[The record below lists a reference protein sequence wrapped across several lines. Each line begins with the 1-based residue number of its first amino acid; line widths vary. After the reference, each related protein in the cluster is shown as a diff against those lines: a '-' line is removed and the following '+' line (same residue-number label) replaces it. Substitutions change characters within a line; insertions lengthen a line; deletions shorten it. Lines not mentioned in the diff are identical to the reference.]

1 MTLAQKA
8 IQCYFWFHTLRY
20 CFQRGCVVQVIAVV
34 QNKGGVGKTT
44 VTRVLA
50 EYFARKGRRVL
61 AVDLDA
67 QCNLSRRF
75 IEMEYDAADPD
86 GVLPPLHP
94 VFREGD
100 VGEWS
105 GRSSSADI
113 YFHGEVYPYPTRID
127 GLDALPGHGPRLR
140 EIELVR
146 VDEVRERVH
155 NRLHSFLSLDEVR
168 ASYDVVL
175 VDTAPAKGPLTISA
189 MRAATHVIIP
199 TTLEPQPIEG
209 LFGMLQLWRQEMH
222 SRDAG
227 RPPLRIAA
235 IQPNLFRKG
244 VALHEGLLDSLRK
257 DAAVASLLSPVILHQ
272 RIAFAESDHA
282 QARPKSVFDLGE
294 RDQARQEAIAMCE
307 HVERAIAVG
316 EGD

>member
-1 MTLAQKA
+1 M
-8 IQCYFWFHTLRY
+8 
-20 CFQRGCVVQVIAVV
+20 QVIAVV

-75 IEMEYDAADPD
+75 LDMNYDAADPD

-94 VFREGD
+94 LFQDGNGD
-100 VGEWS
+100 GWS

-113 YFHGEVYPYPTRID
+113 YFNGEVYPYPTRME

-155 NRLHSFLSLDEVR
+155 NRLHSFLSLGDVSE
-168 ASYDVVL
+168 SYDLVL

-222 SRDAG
+222 SRDSG
-227 RPPLRIAA
+227 RPPLKIAA
-235 IQPNLFRKG
+235 IQPNLFRK
-244 VALHEGLLDSLRK
+244 VALHEGILDSLRK

-272 RIAFAESDHA
+272 RIAFAELDHA
-282 QARPKSVFDLGE
+282 QARPKSVFDLAE
-294 RDQARQEAIAMCE
+294 RDPARQEAIEMCE
-307 HVERAIAVG
+307 HVERSLNG
-316 EGD
+316 TDGS

>member
-1 MTLAQKA
+1 M
-8 IQCYFWFHTLRY
+8 
-20 CFQRGCVVQVIAVV
+20 QVIAVV

-75 IEMEYDAADPD
+75 LDMNYDAADPD

-94 VFREGD
+94 LFQDGNGD
-100 VGEWS
+100 GWS

-113 YFHGEVYPYPTRID
+113 YFNGEVYPYPTRME

-155 NRLHSFLSLDEVR
+155 NRLHSFLSLGDVSE
-168 ASYDVVL
+168 SYDLVL

-222 SRDAG
+222 SRDSG
-227 RPPLRIAA
+227 RPPLKIAA
-235 IQPNLFRKG
+235 IQPNLFRK
-244 VALHEGLLDSLRK
+244 VALHEGILDSLRK

-272 RIAFAESDHA
+272 RIAFAELDHA
-282 QARPKSVFDLGE
+282 QARPKSVFDLAE
-294 RDQARQEAIAMCE
+294 REPARQEAIKMCE
-307 HVERAIAVG
+307 HVERSLNG
-316 EGD
+316 TDGS

>member
-1 MTLAQKA
+1 MLVKNLA
-8 IQCYFWFHTLRY
+8 
-20 CFQRGCVVQVIAVV
+20 GCLVHVIAVV

-50 EYFARKGRRVL
+50 EYFARRGRRVL

-75 IEMEYDAADPD
+75 VDMEYDAADPD

-94 VFREGD
+94 MFHDDDSG
-100 VGEWS
+100 WS

-113 YFHGEVYPYPTRID
+113 YFNGEVYPYHTRID

-146 VDEVRERVH
+146 VDDVRERVH
-155 NRLHSFLSLDEVR
+155 DRLYAFLSLEEVR
-168 ASYDVVL
+168 QSYDIVL

-227 RPPLRIAA
+227 RAPLKIAA
-235 IQPNLFRKG
+235 IQPNLFRK
-244 VALHEGLLDSLRK
+244 VALHEGILDSLRK

-282 QARPKSVFDLGE
+282 EARPKSIFDLAE
-294 RDQARQEAIAMCE
+294 RDPARQEAIEMCE
-307 HVERAIAVG
+307 YVERSLSGLGVA
-316 EGD
+316 